1 MVYTIN
7 RLKDYR
13 LWVCIIGIVALGF
26 LSGILS
32 GNPGSYYYSL
42 QLPAF
47 APPSWIFG
55 PMWTILYI
63 LIGISLYFILNTQN
77 QKHRTRLLWLFT
89 IQFIFNLLWSALFF
103 NVQNTLIS
111 AIDITLLM
119 IFLTALVYH
128 LWLHN
133 RTAMWLTI
141 PYYLWVFFAS
151 ILNYAIFI
159 LNL

>member
-32 GNPGSYYYSL
+32 GNPGKYYYSL

-77 QKHRTRLLWLFT
+77 QNTALDYCGSL
-89 IQFIFNLLWSALFF
+89 QFNSSSIFYGQLYFF
-103 NVQNTLIS
+103 NVQNTMIS

-119 IFLTALVYH
+119 IFLTA
-128 LWLHN
+128 
-133 RTAMWLTI
+133 
-141 PYYLWVFFAS
+141 F
-151 ILNYAIFI
+151 
-159 LNL
+159 